1 MVSRTDKSP
10 PQPPLSSEQTRKALT
25 IAALRLFGTKGY
37 DATSTRE
44 IAALAKAN
52 IGSIAYHFGGKE
64 GLRLAAADHIV
75 ETFRLI
81 AAQALG
87 NFRPIGLPA
96 EDREGA
102 RAQIL
107 SALERMVHF
116 IVARPETGEIV
127 QFLLRELAHP
137 TAALDRIYK
146 GVFEPLHKRLCALW
160 EAATGEAAE
169 SETTCLVIFTL
180 IGQVVYFRIAQE
192 AVKRRMNWPD
202 LGGDKADLVVGVVKK
217 NLAAMLDA
225 RASASGEGA
234 QESASTGRK

>member
-1 MVSRTDKSP
+1 MADSEDKKP
-10 PQPPLSSEQTRKALT
+10 PQASLSSEQTRKAL
-25 IAALRLFGTKGY
+25 IVAALRLFGAKGY
-37 DATSTRE
+37 EATSARE
-44 IAALAKAN
+44 IASLAKAN
-52 IGSIAYHFGGKE
+52 IGSIAYHFGGKA
-64 GLRLAAADHIV
+64 GLRLAAADYIV

-87 NFRPIGLPA
+87 NFQPA
-96 EDREGA
+96 GFSREEREDA
-102 RAQIL
+102 RAQMI

-146 GVFEPLHKRLCALW
+146 GVFEPVHKRLCMIW

-169 SETTCLVIFTL
+169 SEATRLVVFTL
-180 IGQVVYFRIAQE
+180 VGQIFYFRIAQE
-192 AVKRRMNWPD
+192 AVKRRMNWPVMGSD
-202 LGGDKADLVVGVVKK
+202 QADMVAGVVKQ

-225 RASASGEGA
+225 RGPTGA
-234 QESASTGRK
+234 QQPVADGGK